1 MMFLTQRIKFLLN
14 TIIRKEIMNAY
25 HKLVLLLFY
34 TIFALIVIFK
44 SKELTKMSPNH
55 TILLFVAVFVV
66 TILTVL
72 KNKRFIE
79 KFEEEVQN
87 GGGGSNNGD
96 AATRT
101 TVIVTTPVDSNV
113 LSIDDINIIVNEN
126 HQDLFLSQ
134 TEIPNTYTSFYYSC
148 FQSNSIDFPNKK
160 WSSIVNR
167 GDKVEIKTTSN
178 LFGIYKQKDGFDLSE
193 NVMIEGTKSDSIQ
206 MNYYRM
212 KKFTFF
218 MYVNLNIKNHNSYNI
233 FELYSSNVEG
243 NIAFCVKIENKNLKI
258 IYGGIELITPLAMNN
273 YLNTEEP
280 ILLTI
285 VKDQD
290 ENSHNIKIYI
300 NDNTD
305 SDHNTPK
312 HTITNIDVESIKYV
326 SSNRNYIELSKEKFI
341 VNKFLDQEHGGLNMK
356 LLNFGML
363 NTPINVDKINKM
375 YDNLVDQR
383 VNQLNTSV
391 IETNRQLA
399 LQKET
404 INNLEAEL
412 DRLNQC
418 KLSPEVCGQCVGVD
432 TSRFSAI
439 QNDTKC
445 YSAFRN
451 KCELIKKDSMYINNS
466 EEEEFCRFLSPIVIQ
481 TASNCVAD
489 NSQESKNIKT
499 ISLDRISRED
509 SDTPT
514 SDKIED
520 IKLHNL
526 YKPVEKTE
534 EEVVEEEEKKT
545 CPDKTEDTK
554 NKKDSSDKKI
564 IKDFVAGK
572 MSKDELYKNIMDDYQ
587 KDLNNKLDEV
597 DQEDEEVEKS
607 SSFVD
612 FLKYFFFMK

>member
-44 SKELTKMSPNH
+44 SNELTKMSTNH
-55 TILLFVAVFVV
+55 TILLFVAVFVL

-79 KFEEEVQN
+79 KFEEVQNGDGGSNN
-87 GGGGSNNGD
+87 GGGGSNNGGGGSVTITPF
-96 AATRT
+96 A
-101 TVIVTTPVDSNV
+101 VTTPVNSNV
-113 LSIDDINIIVNEN
+113 LSIGDINIIVNEN

-134 TEIPNTYTSFYYSC
+134 NEIQKAYSVFYYSC
-148 FQSNSIDFPNKK
+148 FQYNSIDFINKK

-167 GDKVEIKTTSN
+167 GDKVEIKTVNN
-178 LFGIYKQKDGFDLSE
+178 LFGMYKQKDGFDLSE
-193 NVMIEGTKSDSIQ
+193 NVMIEGTKSDSLK
-206 MNYYRM
+206 MDYYHM

-218 MYVNLNIKNHNSYNI
+218 MYVNLNIKTSDFNSYNI

-243 NIAFCVKIENKNLKI
+243 NVAFCVKIESNNLKI
-258 IYGGIELITPLAMNN
+258 IYGGIELSDSIAMNS

-285 VKDQD
+285 VKDQH

-300 NDNTD
+300 NNND
-305 SDHNTPK
+305 TPI
-312 HTITNIDVESIKYV
+312 HEIQNIDFESIKYV

-341 VNKFLDQEHGGLNMK
+341 VNKFLDQPHGGLNMK

-363 NTPINVDKINKM
+363 NTLISVDVIKKM

-383 VNQLNTSV
+383 VNQLNASV
-391 IETNRQLA
+391 IESNTQLA

-412 DRLNQC
+412 ERLNQC

-451 KCELIKKDSMYINNS
+451 KCELIKKDEMYVNNS
-466 EEEEFCRFLSPIVIQ
+466 EEEEFCRFMSPIVIQ

-489 NSQESKNIKT
+489 NSQESRNIRT
-499 ISLDRISRED
+499 ISLDRVSRED
-509 SDTPT
+509 SNTPNNNQV
-514 SDKIED
+514 DD
-520 IKLHNL
+520 IKIHDL

-534 EEVVEEEEKKT
+534 EEVVEEEEKT
-545 CPDKTEDTK
+545 CPEKTED
-554 NKKDSSDKKI
+554 KKDSTDKKV

-587 KDLNNKLDEV
+587 KDLNNKIDEI
-597 DQEDEEVEKS
+597 DQEEEAEKS

-612 FLKYFFFMK
+612 FMKYFFFMK